1 MSSNWF
7 VFSMEPSELEARFGS
22 DAGLVYDPDAAEDQ
36 AILDMEAEVRETEL
50 RKIFREQL
58 AQVTELVQYLDP
70 IERDYIHMYFELNKD
85 QNDIAKI
92 FGITQGAVSYRCK
105 TAVERLR
112 FLTHLPRLSKDK
124 LVRDLNRIM
133 TDPLLVEI
141 LVLMYETS
149 SQSGVA
155 RQLGFSQGQIRY
167 RLLRA
172 IEILE
177 AFSKNDPL
185 FQVYL
190 KAFNLIR
197 RNPNIVRN
205 MNISKFWVTE
215 EEFLANMHKYVDDP
229 LAVDEDSF

>member
-1 MSSNWF
+1 
-7 VFSMEPSELEARFGS
+7 MEPSELESRFGS
-22 DAGLVYDPDAAEDQ
+22 DASLTYDPEAAEEQ
-36 AILDMEAEVRETEL
+36 LISDMEAEARETEL
-50 RKIFREQL
+50 RKLFREQL
-58 AQVTELVQYLDP
+58 DQVSELIQYLDP

-112 FLTHLPRLSKDK
+112 FLTILPRLCKDK
-124 LVRDLNRIM
+124 LIRDLNRIM
-133 TDPLLVEI
+133 IDPLHVDI

-167 RLLRA
+167 RLLRSL
-172 IEILE
+172 EILE

-185 FQVYL
+185 YRIYL
-190 KAFNLIR
+190 KAFDLIR
-197 RNPNIVRN
+197 QNPNIVRN
-205 MNISKFWVTE
+205 MSISEFWVSE
-215 EEFLANMHKYVDDP
+215 EDFLSTVDKYIDDP
-229 LAVDEDSF
+229 IEAPLTL

>member
-1 MSSNWF
+1 MGSNWF

-22 DAGLVYDPDAAEDQ
+22 DAGLSYDPDAAEDQ
-36 AILDMEAEVRETEL
+36 LILDAEAEARETEL

-58 AQVTELVQYLDP
+58 AQVSELVQYLDP

-112 FLTHLPRLSKDK
+112 FLTLIPRLCKDK

-133 TDPLLVEI
+133 IDPLHVEI
-141 LVLMYETS
+141 LILMYETS

-155 RQLGFSQGQIRY
+155 RRLGFSQGQIRY
-167 RLLRA
+167 RLLRSL
-172 IEILE
+172 EVLE

-185 FQVYL
+185 YRVYFN
-190 KAFNLIR
+190 AFELIR

-205 MNISKFWVTE
+205 MDISNFWVSE
-215 EEFLANMHKYVDDP
+215 EEFMNNLEKYVGEEP
-229 LAVDEDSF
+229 SCNI